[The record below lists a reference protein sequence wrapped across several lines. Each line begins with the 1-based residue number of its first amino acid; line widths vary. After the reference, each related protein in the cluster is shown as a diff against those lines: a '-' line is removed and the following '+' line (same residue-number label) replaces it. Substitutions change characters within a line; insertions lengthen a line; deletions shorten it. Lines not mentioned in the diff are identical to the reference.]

1 MRSPPTIQHIHFC
14 VRDNRE
20 NIIDDL
26 SNVLRLTRTE
36 KKLITLYAG
45 STSGFKPSIELI
57 MSRTGC
63 GRRQLFEARNTLQRL
78 GVIRIDSNS
87 LYLDWKKIKAIAS
100 LDNKLAVPTGKNG
113 KRCVARINPS
123 RTIIDNAGKEFDA
136 GNPSRTIIEYSG
148 NASNPNRTIIDIIG
162 DGLSAFSNP
171 SRTIIDICGKMLQP
185 TGDCDG
191 DCRFSYL
198 QICSLQLAIDCL
210 SLMSASEYKSFRK
223 WLAR

>member
-1 MRSPPTIQHIHFC
+1 MRSPPTIQHIHFSI
-14 VRDNRE
+14 RDNRE
-20 NIIDDL
+20 SIIADL

-100 LDNKLAVPTGKNG
+100 LDDKLAVPTGKNG

-136 GNPSRTIIEYSG
+136 DNPSRTIIEYSR
-148 NASNPNRTIIDIIG
+148 NA
-162 DGLSAFSNP
+162 SNP
-171 SRTIIDICGKMLQP
+171 SRTIIDICGNALSG
-185 TGDCDG
+185 GDYDG
-191 DCRFSYL
+191 DYRFSYL
-198 QICSLQLAIDCL
+198 EICSMQLAIDRL
-210 SLMSASEYKSFRK
+210 SLMSESEYKSFRK
-223 WLAR
+223 WLAK

>member
-1 MRSPPTIQHIHFC
+1 MRSPPTIRHVNFSM
-14 VRDNRE
+14 RDNRE
-20 NIIDDL
+20 SIIADL
-26 SNVLRLTRTE
+26 SKVLRLTSTE
-36 KKLITLYAG
+36 KKLITLYAQNV
-45 STSGFKPSIELI
+45 SGFKPSIELI

-63 GRRQLFEARNTLQRL
+63 GRRQLFEARNTLQHL
-78 GVIRIDSNS
+78 GVIRMDGDS

-100 LDNKLAVPTGKNG
+100 LDDKLAVPTGKNG
-113 KRCVARINPS
+113 KRCTARINPNRTIKDILGENENPS
-123 RTIIDNAGKEFDA
+123 RTIKD
-136 GNPSRTIIEYSG
+136 YSG

-162 DGLSAFSNP
+162 DGLSACSNP